1 MQKSV
6 IKKGRTVEEAIE
18 AALQELGA
26 SKEQVETKVLELPSG
41 GLMGILS
48 KQAKVEVT
56 LLPQGPKEKAVE
68 FIESVVKSMGID
80 GTAHA
85 EMKEDNVLFITITGE
100 NMRYLIGRR
109 GITLDALQ
117 YLVSLVVNKNAEEY
131 TKIVL
136 NTEGYREKREQALKE
151 FADKMA
157 QRAIK
162 TRRRVELE
170 PMNPY
175 ERRIIHAYLQ
185 NNRRVVTISE
195 GEEPYRRI
203 LIEVKR

>member
-80 GTAHA
+80 GTAYA

>member
-26 SKEQVETKVLELPSG
+26 TQDQVETKVLELPSS

-48 KQAKVEVT
+48 KQAKVEVS
-56 LLPQGPKEKAVE
+56 LLPQNPKEKAVE
-68 FIESVVKSMGID
+68 FLEAVMQAMGIE
-80 GTAHA
+80 GKA
-85 EMKEDNVLFITITGE
+85 EVEEKEENLLLVNVTGD

-109 GITLDALQ
+109 GVTLDALQ
-117 YLVSLVVNKNAEEY
+117 YLVSLAVNKNAEEY

-175 ERRIIHAYLQ
+175 ERRIIHAHLQ
-185 NNRRVVTISE
+185 NNRRVVTVSE

>member
-18 AALQELGA
+18 LALQELGA
-26 SKEQVETKVLELPSG
+26 AKEQVETKVLELPGSG
-41 GLMGILS
+41 LIGKLG

-56 LLPQGPKEKAVE
+56 LLPQGAKDKAVE
-68 FIESVVKSMGID
+68 FIESVVQSMGIE
-80 GTAHA
+80 GKVTTEA
-85 EMKEDNVLFITITGE
+85 KEDNVLLMNISGKE
-100 NMRYLIGRR
+100 MRYLIGRR
-109 GITLDALQ
+109 GVTLDALQ
-117 YLVSLVVNKNAEEY
+117 YLASLVANKDTEEY

-157 QRAIK
+157 QRAVK

-185 NNRRVVTISE
+185 NNKRVTTISE

-203 LIEVKR
+203 LIEIKR